1 MTIREKICEAG
12 VSTLR
17 EYLCLSV
24 GGGEVV
30 IYSDIK
36 KITSK
41 GVTEI
46 KQIST
51 ISTIKRKDVVKISRV
66 SETTAIIVRKR
77 GLVDVVC

>member
-36 KITSK
+36 KITL
-41 GVTEI
+41 
-46 KQIST
+46 Q
-51 ISTIKRKDVVKISRV
+51 
-66 SETTAIIVRKR
+66 
-77 GLVDVVC
+77 